1 MESIS
6 SLLADYG
13 ADIPLAFWTNIR
25 LAFLATLGSF
35 VLGVVLAL
43 FRISPVPS
51 LRALGTGYVNVVR
64 NTPLT
69 IIMLLGVLAVW
80 GQLKIS
86 FSSDFTL
93 NFFIYAVIALSLYH
107 AAFMCEAI
115 RSGVNTVPLGQAEA
129 ARSIGLG
136 FLPAARH
143 VILPQALRGAITPLG
158 NTVIALTKNTTV
170 AAAASVAEASGLMK
184 RMIEFSPDVMVAI
197 FLTFAIGFT
206 IAYFLAFEV
215 RSKAIQSVLFLI
227 CTIPF
232 WTSNVIRMIAWVP
245 LLGRN
250 GLVEID
256 TERGGLGLQRVE
268 HVRQA
273 ARQRGAVVD
282 GQLASDGLRRQAVA
296 QGGQEEHRPDHQF
309 LFIAPERRPR

>member
-1 MESIS
+1 MQSIS

-35 VLGVVLAL
+35 ALGVVLAL

-80 GQLKIS
+80 GQLKVS

-197 FLTFAIGFT
+197 FLTFAIGFC
-206 IAYFLAFEV
+206 
-215 RSKAIQSVLFLI
+215 LI
-227 CTIPF
+227 VIP
-232 WTSNVIRMIAWVP
+232 IG
-245 LLGRN
+245 LL
-250 GLVEID
+250 
-256 TERGGLGLQRVE
+256 TTW
-268 HVRQA
+268 
-273 ARQRGAVVD
+273 
-282 GQLASDGLRRQAVA
+282 ASEKWAVA
-296 QGGQEEHRPDHQF
+296 R
-309 LFIAPERRPR
+309 

>member
-51 LRALGTGYVNVVR
+51 LRALGTAYVNVVR

-197 FLTFAIGFT
+197 FLTFAIGFC
-206 IAYFLAFEV
+206 LLV
-215 RSKAIQSVLFLI
+215 
-227 CTIPF
+227 IP
-232 WTSNVIRMIAWVP
+232 IG
-245 LLGRN
+245 LL
-250 GLVEID
+250 
-256 TERGGLGLQRVE
+256 TTW
-268 HVRQA
+268 
-273 ARQRGAVVD
+273 
-282 GQLASDGLRRQAVA
+282 ASEKWAVA
-296 QGGQEEHRPDHQF
+296 R
-309 LFIAPERRPR
+309 

>member
-51 LRALGTGYVNVVR
+51 LRALGAGYVNVVR

-86 FSSDFTL
+86 FSADFTL

-197 FLTFAIGFT
+197 FLTFAIGFC
-206 IAYFLAFEV
+206 
-215 RSKAIQSVLFLI
+215 LI
-227 CTIPF
+227 VIP
-232 WTSNVIRMIAWVP
+232 IG
-245 LLGRN
+245 LL
-250 GLVEID
+250 
-256 TERGGLGLQRVE
+256 TTW
-268 HVRQA
+268 
-273 ARQRGAVVD
+273 
-282 GQLASDGLRRQAVA
+282 ASEKWAVA
-296 QGGQEEHRPDHQF
+296 R
-309 LFIAPERRPR
+309 

>member
-35 VLGVVLAL
+35 ALGVVLAL

-51 LRALGTGYVNVVR
+51 LRALGAGYVNVVR

-197 FLTFAIGFT
+197 FLTFAIGFC
-206 IAYFLAFEV
+206 
-215 RSKAIQSVLFLI
+215 LI
-227 CTIPF
+227 VIP
-232 WTSNVIRMIAWVP
+232 IG
-245 LLGRN
+245 LL
-250 GLVEID
+250 
-256 TERGGLGLQRVE
+256 TTW
-268 HVRQA
+268 
-273 ARQRGAVVD
+273 
-282 GQLASDGLRRQAVA
+282 ASDKWAVA
-296 QGGQEEHRPDHQF
+296 R
-309 LFIAPERRPR
+309 

>member
-51 LRALGTGYVNVVR
+51 LRVLGTGYVNPVR

-80 GQLKIS
+80 GQLKVS

-197 FLTFAIGFT
+197 FLTFAIGFC
-206 IAYFLAFEV
+206 
-215 RSKAIQSVLFLI
+215 LI
-227 CTIPF
+227 VIP
-232 WTSNVIRMIAWVP
+232 IG
-245 LLGRN
+245 LL
-250 GLVEID
+250 
-256 TERGGLGLQRVE
+256 TTW
-268 HVRQA
+268 
-273 ARQRGAVVD
+273 
-282 GQLASDGLRRQAVA
+282 ASEKWAVA
-296 QGGQEEHRPDHQF
+296 R
-309 LFIAPERRPR
+309 

>member
-80 GQLKIS
+80 GQLKVS

-184 RMIEFSPDVMVAI
+184 RMIEFRPDVMVAI
-197 FLTFAIGFT
+197 FLTFAIGFC
-206 IAYFLAFEV
+206 
-215 RSKAIQSVLFLI
+215 LI
-227 CTIPF
+227 VIP
-232 WTSNVIRMIAWVP
+232 IG
-245 LLGRN
+245 LL
-250 GLVEID
+250 
-256 TERGGLGLQRVE
+256 TTW
-268 HVRQA
+268 
-273 ARQRGAVVD
+273 
-282 GQLASDGLRRQAVA
+282 ASEKWAVA
-296 QGGQEEHRPDHQF
+296 R
-309 LFIAPERRPR
+309 

>member
-51 LRALGTGYVNVVR
+51 LRALGAGYVNVVR

-197 FLTFAIGFT
+197 FLTFAIGFC
-206 IAYFLAFEV
+206 
-215 RSKAIQSVLFLI
+215 LI
-227 CTIPF
+227 VIP
-232 WTSNVIRMIAWVP
+232 
-245 LLGRN
+245 
-250 GLVEID
+250 
-256 TERGGLGLQRVE
+256 LGL
-268 HVRQA
+268 
-273 ARQRGAVVD
+273 
-282 GQLASDGLRRQAVA
+282 LTTWASEKWAVA
-296 QGGQEEHRPDHQF
+296 R
-309 LFIAPERRPR
+309 

>member
-197 FLTFAIGFT
+197 FLTFAIGFC
-206 IAYFLAFEV
+206 
-215 RSKAIQSVLFLI
+215 LI
-227 CTIPF
+227 VIP
-232 WTSNVIRMIAWVP
+232 IG
-245 LLGRN
+245 LL
-250 GLVEID
+250 
-256 TERGGLGLQRVE
+256 TTW
-268 HVRQA
+268 
-273 ARQRGAVVD
+273 
-282 GQLASDGLRRQAVA
+282 ASDKWAVA
-296 QGGQEEHRPDHQF
+296 R
-309 LFIAPERRPR
+309 

>member
-51 LRALGTGYVNVVR
+51 LRALGAGYVNVVR

-170 AAAASVAEASGLMK
+170 AAGFSVAEAG
-184 RMIEFSPDVMVAI
+184 
-197 FLTFAIGFT
+197 T
-206 IAYFLAFEV
+206 IV
-215 RSKAIQSVLFLI
+215 RVL
-227 CTIPF
+227 
-232 WTSNVIRMIAWVP
+232 N
-245 LLGRN
+245 
-250 GLVEID
+250 
-256 TERGGLGLQRVE
+256 ERGENSLIVVLWVALVFVVLVTLLSLVQRQLEKKWRV
-268 HVRQA
+268 
-273 ARQRGAVVD
+273 AR
-282 GQLASDGLRRQAVA
+282 
-296 QGGQEEHRPDHQF
+296 
-309 LFIAPERRPR
+309 

>member
-51 LRALGTGYVNVVR
+51 LRVLGTGYVNVVR

-80 GQLKIS
+80 GQLKVS

-197 FLTFAIGFT
+197 FLTFAIGFC
-206 IAYFLAFEV
+206 
-215 RSKAIQSVLFLI
+215 LI
-227 CTIPF
+227 VIP
-232 WTSNVIRMIAWVP
+232 IG
-245 LLGRN
+245 LL
-250 GLVEID
+250 
-256 TERGGLGLQRVE
+256 TTW
-268 HVRQA
+268 
-273 ARQRGAVVD
+273 
-282 GQLASDGLRRQAVA
+282 ASEKWAVA
-296 QGGQEEHRPDHQF
+296 R
-309 LFIAPERRPR
+309 